1 MSKRPPGARRCGR
14 RLWAGGF
21 YADSGP
27 GTSERGAHHPG
38 RDHWL
43 LGSQQLPQALP
54 QLPDKPFI
62 RVHRKRLLQSDGAS
76 LCRYARQAQV
86 AAFRAGSQ
94 RVGYRLS
101 GGLTFAAAAYPSLPA
116 SPPHEPRR
124 L

>member
-1 MSKRPPGARRCGR
+1 MAAAFGLVVFMLIQRT
-14 RLWAGGF
+14 
-21 YADSGP
+21 GP
-27 GTSERGAHHPG
+27 VSGAHIGPAVTIG
-38 RDHWL
+38 FWAA
-43 LGSQQLPQALP
+43 GQLPQALP